1 MRGILTDRS
10 VLLVLGIAGGFFAA
24 WAVLDRGP
32 QIQLHATATQGVENF
47 AIATGMIGAGVEGLY
62 FLDFTTGD
70 LKATVVNPKTGQ
82 FNSAFSHNI
91 LQDFGPIKNPKFLI
105 VTGQANMPR
114 GRAPFQYAQSIIYVA
129 EVTSG
134 QVMAYS
140 VPWNSARQAAQ
151 QPQQGGFVALDS
163 LRFRAIQDR
172 NR

>member
-1 MRGILTDRS
+1 MRGILQDRL
-10 VLLVLGIAGGFFAA
+10 VLLGLGVVGGFVVA
-24 WAVLDRGP
+24 WTALDRGP
-32 QIQLHATATQGVENF
+32 QIELHATATQGVENF

-70 LKATVVNPKTGQ
+70 LKATVVNPKTGK

-151 QPQQGGFVALDS
+151 QPQQGGFVKLDT

>member
-1 MRGILTDRS
+1 MRGILQDRL
-10 VLLVLGIAGGFFAA
+10 VLLGLGVVGGFVVA
-24 WAVLDRGP
+24 WMALDRGP
-32 QIQLHATATQGVENF
+32 QIELHATATQGVENF
-47 AIATGMIGAGVEGLY
+47 AIATGMIGSGVEGLY

-70 LKATVVNPKTGQ
+70 LKATVVNPKTGM

-129 EVTSG
+129 EVTTG

-151 QPQQGGFVALDS
+151 QPQQGGFVKLDT